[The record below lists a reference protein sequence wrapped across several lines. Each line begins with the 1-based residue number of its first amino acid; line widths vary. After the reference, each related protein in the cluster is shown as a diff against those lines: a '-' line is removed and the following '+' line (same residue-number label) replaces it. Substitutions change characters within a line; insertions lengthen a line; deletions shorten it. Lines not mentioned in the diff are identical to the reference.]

1 MIDLFLDH
9 ESGTELCTKV
19 RELSPSTKVL
29 LLSGAGAISP
39 PMARAAGASGFIT
52 KDWNSRDVVGAVRMV
67 SLNMEIFGRP
77 GEERSPEVELTP
89 REQEVIG
96 LIADGATNREVAEQL
111 GISTNTVKEYT
122 SAIFRKLEVKNRTGA
137 VNEAKRLG
145 LLVRR
150 A

>member
-1 MIDLFLDH
+1 MI
-9 ESGTELCTKV
+9 G
-19 RELSPSTKVL
+19 P
-29 LLSGAGAISP
+29 
-39 PMARAAGASGFIT
+39 
-52 KDWNSRDVVGAVRMV
+52 
-67 SLNMEIFGRP
+67 
-77 GEERSPEVELTP
+77 
-89 REQEVIG
+89 
-96 LIADGATNREVAEQL
+96 IADGATNREVAEQL